1 MLENYS
7 FGVKQ
12 QSLSYILFLPVVWS
26 LNRHLRY
33 SSLLGVIKCCTI
45 FRQSDFFV
53 CCVFVQGKSHF
64 CYRNIIIS
72 LAMIGMFYFKISL
85 GMTGMFYKIS
95 LGMTSMFY
103 KISLGMTG
111 MFLLK
116 FHWDSL
122 G

>member
-1 MLENYS
+1 
-7 FGVKQ
+7 
-12 QSLSYILFLPVVWS
+12 
-26 LNRHLRY
+26 
-33 SSLLGVIKCCTI
+33 
-45 FRQSDFFV
+45 
-53 CCVFVQGKSHF
+53 
-64 CYRNIIIS
+64 
-72 LAMIGMFYFKISL
+72 MIGMFYFKISL

-122 G
+122 GWLC